1 MKERAWEAGVESL
14 MQTQR
19 HKNSEYMEGKKQ
31 ARRREEGREERVTRK
46 RE

>member
-1 MKERAWEAGVESL
+1 MKPKEHVNIQ